1 MASDDSSSNSSSSH
15 TTRPKKYPTTAS
27 NWKLSHLEDIGIC
40 YDTKPSTLQDFFTF
54 LRSTEVIES
63 NGFSELPPISKT
75 LIQLSSELWTV
86 SYDFQD
92 DLFKGVRSKLKEV
105 DDLKAE
111 VMETEGDL
119 KRKVKEYVGVKE
131 DKVERLF
138 NGWSWN
144 MIEFWNC
151 VGDLLARYKMAEQ
164 RDGRF
169 TFLLMAFS
177 RLFFL
182 RPESGDL
189 YPAELYIK
197 DVIVHGTPAVRF
209 IMRNKK
215 KIDENGLE
223 LFIVT
228 KVKNYNVFRGEF
240 TPDTFTSEN
249 ISKNVRGQH
258 GITLVME
265 RYASLFFPGVVGVL
279 CIGTKIIFTYLELSA
294 SHFDEIRI
302 RGTVDERHKASIK
315 TDPQAQKLFNQYN
328 ADAPVST
335 TFWFTAK
342 PLSQRTFSNFMPDI
356 SKSANT
362 NVHYTNH
369 CVRATAIQYL
379 NDADVEAR
387 HIMFVSY
394 HTSES
399 SIRSY
404 NRTVSQ
410 EQKRRLSATLSS
422 ALGEELSVVPLQST
436 QDPNTAITTPRPP
449 LFPIE
454 NAASQPR
461 DRGSSTNTCS
471 TYQQSNNGHSMAFDV
486 RAFNHSSGFLSNS
499 VFNNCNFSFGK

>member
-1 MASDDSSSNSSSSH
+1 ML
-15 TTRPKKYPTTAS
+15 TR
-27 NWKLSHLEDIGIC
+27 
-40 YDTKPSTLQDFFTF
+40 
-54 LRSTEVIES
+54 
-63 NGFSELPPISKT
+63 
-75 LIQLSSELWTV
+75 
-86 SYDFQD
+86 
-92 DLFKGVRSKLKEV
+92 
-105 DDLKAE
+105 
-111 VMETEGDL
+111 
-119 KRKVKEYVGVKE
+119 
-131 DKVERLF
+131 
-138 NGWSWN
+138 
-144 MIEFWNC
+144 
-151 VGDLLARYKMAEQ
+151 
-164 RDGRF
+164 
-169 TFLLMAFS
+169 
-177 RLFFL
+177 
-182 RPESGDL
+182 
-189 YPAELYIK
+189 
-197 DVIVHGTPAVRF
+197 
-209 IMRNKK
+209 
-215 KIDENGLE
+215 
-223 LFIVT
+223 
-228 KVKNYNVFRGEF
+228 
-240 TPDTFTSEN
+240 
-249 ISKNVRGQH
+249 
-258 GITLVME
+258 
-265 RYASLFFPGVVGVL
+265 
-279 CIGTKIIFTYLELSA
+279 
-294 SHFDEIRI
+294 
-302 RGTVDERHKASIK
+302 

-328 ADAPVST
+328 ADALYKPVST

-362 NVHYTNH
+362 NVRYTNH

-387 HIMFVSY
+387 HIMFLSD

-499 VFNNCNFSFGK
+499 VFNNCNFTFGK